1 MKNILLLILFTVSL
15 VSCKNNNKSTE
26 NVNQNQAI
34 SIENLSTA
42 EKIANA
48 SGYKNW
54 KDVSEIAFT
63 FNVNRGDNH
72 FYRAW
77 TWNPKSGDVTMT
89 SANDTISYNR
99 SQLDSLNFET
109 DAAFINDKYW
119 LLTPFQL
126 KWDENITISEK
137 KNIVA
142 PISKDTL
149 KQITIVY
156 GSEGGYTPG
165 DAYDFFYDE
174 DFKIREWNY
183 RKGNAD
189 TPSLSTTWEDYENF
203 NGIEIAKTYKDSTG
217 GFKLYFTDISVK
229 K

>member
-26 NVNQNQAI
+26 NVNQNQSI

-89 SANDTISYNR
+89 SANDTISYNH

-149 KQITIVY
+149 NQITIVY

-183 RKGNAD
+183 RKENAD
-189 TPSLSTTWEDYENF
+189 TPSLTTTWEDYKNF
-203 NGIEIAKTYKDSTG
+203 NG
-217 GFKLYFTDISVK
+217 
-229 K
+229 